1 MQEIKQPGYS
11 IGVVAR
17 LTGLSTHT
25 LRMWERRF
33 GLGASRR
40 TDSGHREYSRT
51 DLDHLKLIKQL
62 LDTGMRIGDIARLPH
77 KTLTGMSLS
86 ENDGRPLE
94 SSVDMIEA
102 LVIGPQISQHLSQH
116 GKRYP
121 MLTLNCYRDDA
132 NDWLKSESVV
142 TENSVLLLQIDVLN
156 KPVMQR
162 LLKLKHQG
170 ISVAVLYQFSSQD
183 VLATL
188 ETEGLVLARGAVDN
202 DRVDQVVAQLL
213 KQQRFVSA
221 LQVSAEQFSVALPSS
236 LPRQFSA
243 QQLAEAAD
251 HRSKI
256 ACECPAHLAE
266 LVSALAAF
274 ETYSQQC
281 EANNWQD
288 AAVHACIYAYTRQA
302 RYLIENALVAVLDH
316 GDSSADGVA
325 H

>member
-1 MQEIKQPGYS
+1 MQQIKQPGYS

-33 GLGASRR
+33 GLSASRR
-40 TDSGHREYSRT
+40 TKSGHREYSRT

-62 LDTGMRIGDIARLPH
+62 LDNGMRIGDIARLPH
-77 KTLTGMSLS
+77 KTLTGMCLS
-86 ENDGRPLE
+86 ESEDKEAESPL
-94 SSVDMIEA
+94 VLIETV
-102 LVIGPQISQHLSQH
+102 VIGPQISQHLCQH

-121 MLTLNCYRDDA
+121 MLSLNCYRDDA
-132 NDWLKSESVV
+132 NEWLKSDSVV
-142 TENSVLLLQIDVLN
+142 TDNTLLLLQVDVLN

-162 LLKLKHQG
+162 LIKLKHQG
-170 ISVAVLYQFSSQD
+170 ISVAVLYQFANQD
-183 VLATL
+183 VLQSL
-188 ETEGLVLARGAVDN
+188 EKAGLVLARGSVDN
-202 DRVDQVVAQLL
+202 DRVDQVVKQLL
-213 KQQRFVSA
+213 KQQRCVSA
-221 LQVSAEQFSVALPSS
+221 LQVSAEQFSVTLPST
-236 LPRQFSA
+236 LPRQFTA
-243 QQLAEAAD
+243 QQLADVAEKKT
-251 HRSKI
+251 SI
-256 ACECPAHLAE
+256 ACECPTHLAE
-266 LVSALAAF
+266 LVTALSAF

-316 GDSSADGVA
+316 DDTDTA

>member
-40 TDSGHREYSRT
+40 TESGHREYSRT

-86 ENDGRPLE
+86 ENDGQPVD
-94 SSVDMIEA
+94 SSSAVIEA

-121 MLTLNCYRDDA
+121 MLALNCYRDDA
-132 NDWLKSESVV
+132 NHWLKSEAVV
-142 TENSVLLLQIDVLN
+142 NENTLLLLQIDVLN
-156 KPVMQR
+156 KPVTQR

-170 ISVAVLYQFSSQD
+170 ISVAVLYQFASQD
-183 VLATL
+183 VLTLL

-202 DRVDQVVAQLL
+202 DRIDLVVAQLL
-213 KQQRFVSA
+213 KQQRCVSA
-221 LQVSAEQFSVALPSS
+221 LQISAEQFSVTLPAS
-236 LPRQFSA
+236 LPRQFSD
-243 QQLAEAAD
+243 QQLAEAAE
-251 HRSKI
+251 HHSQV

-266 LVSALAAF
+266 LVSALANF

-281 EANNWQD
+281 DANNWQD

-302 RYLIENALVAVLDH
+302 RYLIENALVAVLDQDNSEV
-316 GDSSADGVA
+316 GINA
-325 H
+325 